1 MRIDDLIVFAADI
14 MVLLIF
20 IRAVLSWI
28 PSRKVQ
34 FHPVAL
40 FIVRIVDPILEPI
53 RRLLPTHR
61 YGVDISPLIAVVLIW
76 VVAKLLTAVL
86 P

>member
-1 MRIDDLIVFAADI
+1 VRLDELIVFIADI
-14 MVLLIF
+14 IVLLIF

-28 PSRKVQ
+28 PSSKVQ
-34 FHPVAL
+34 FHPVTL

-53 RRLLPTHR
+53 RRLLPTRR
-61 YGVDISPLIAVVLIW
+61 YGVDISPLIAIVLIW
-76 VVAKLLTAVL
+76 VITKLLLAVL